1 MFGKFA
7 FREGA
12 FSDCL
17 EQTVFADVRLLTLN
31 EKLTRKSL
39 TTVRTINLVN
49 MWEYVEQKY
58 HSVFL
63 FKIVLN
69 LKFHR

>member
-1 MFGKFA
+1 MFGKFD
-7 FREGA
+7 FREVA

-31 EKLTRKSL
+31 EKLTMKSL